1 MESWT
6 PRRPSPTLKARIFGS
21 EATAAP
27 LESTLFG
34 LDMNW
39 RFLATATAAF
49 LMLLILAGAHPSTLT
64 RLSSGNLS
72 TLALSQ
78 PDFASYLG
86 NHSPHNNL
94 ALNDA
99 SFAST
104 TPAPTLSTHPS
115 LLGTNTVR
123 P

>member
-6 PRRPSPTLKARIFGS
+6 PRRPSPTLKARIFGP
-21 EATAAP
+21 EASATTLDA
-27 LESTLFG
+27 TLFG
-34 LDMNW
+34 FDMNW
-39 RFLATATAAF
+39 RLFATASAAF
-49 LMLLILAGAHPSTLT
+49 LILLIMAGAHPSTLT

-104 TPAPTLSTHPS
+104 SPAPNLSTHPS